1 MRTVISSLTI
11 GGLLALAV
19 LSGCHQEPALPTSI
33 VPFGCR
39 VSQVDYID
47 TTSRATYRYRYDLKG
62 NRTGSTDGSTTRAY
76 TLDTTS
82 GYVTSQDVNGIKLT
96 YQYDG
101 TPKRISRIA
110 GGSVSYVY
118 TYDGDKLKTYVASE
132 NGRTITYTFS
142 DGKLTAVTGV
152 PGETITVANG
162 KISQRTDAAGNSIA
176 YTYTGDKLTQTE
188 FASPTGRRVITYTY
202 DAKSFYTNTGLFFRG
217 FPRIPTAQP
226 GAEIQPGPGL
236 DNIGGPVNLNT
247 PINSSRDRIG
257 LDEIGGLVQINNYQT
272 IGIKQYAKGATETL
286 VSDRTLRYTHQ
297 YNADGYSLGYSRT
310 DGARARFYYT
320 NCN

>member
-1 MRTVISSLTI
+1 MRTVISSLTL
-11 GGLLALAV
+11 GGLLTWAI

-47 TTSRATYRYRYDLKG
+47 TTSRSTYRYQYDLKG
-62 NRTGSTDGSTTRAY
+62 NRTGSADGSTTRAY

-82 GYVTSQDVNGIKLT
+82 GYVTSQDVNGAKLA

-110 GGSVSYVY
+110 GGAVSYAY
-118 TYDGDKLKTYVASE
+118 TYEGEDLKTYVASE
-132 NGRTITYTFS
+132 NGRTITYVFTG
-142 DGKLTAVTGV
+142 GKLTAVTGV
-152 PGETITVANG
+152 PGETITVASG
-162 KISQRTDAAGNSIA
+162 KISQRTDAAGNAIT

-188 FASPTGRRVITYTY
+188 FISSTGRQVIAYTY
-202 DAKSFYTNTGLFFRG
+202 DTKSFYTNTGLFFLG

-236 DNIGGPVNLNT
+236 DNIGGPVNLSI

-257 LDEIGGLVQINNYQT
+257 VDEIGGLVQINNYQT

-286 VSDRTLRYTHQ
+286 TPERILRYTHQ

>member
-1 MRTVISSLTI
+1 MRTVISFLTM

-19 LSGCHQEPALPTSI
+19 LSACHQEPTLPTSI

-47 TTSRATYRYRYDLKG
+47 TTSRATYRYQYDVKG

-82 GYVTSQDVNGIKLT
+82 GYVISQDVNGTKLT
-96 YQYDG
+96 YQYEG
-101 TPKRISRIA
+101 TPRRIIRIA
-110 GGSVSYVY
+110 GGAVSYVY
-118 TYDGDKLKTYVASE
+118 TYEGDALKTYVASE
-132 NGRTITYTFS
+132 NGRTITYAFTG
-142 DGKLTAVTGV
+142 GKLTAVTGV
-152 PGETITVANG
+152 PGETITVASG
-162 KISQRTDAAGNSIA
+162 RISQRTDAAGNA
-176 YTYTGDKLTQTE
+176 MTYTYTGDKLSQTE
-188 FASPTGRRVITYTY
+188 FTSPAGRQVTTYAY
-202 DAKSFYTNTGLFFRG
+202 DAKSFYTNTGLFFQG
-217 FPRIPTAQP
+217 FPRLPTDQA

-236 DNIGGPVNLNT
+236 DNIGGPVNLNA
-247 PINSSRDRIG
+247 PITSSRDRIG
-257 LDEIGGLVQINNYQT
+257 LDEIGGPVQISNYQT
-272 IGIKQYAKGATETL
+272 IGIKQYAKGATEL
-286 VSDRTLRYTHQ
+286 LIPERILRYTHQ